1 MEACPKCSWASVAAP
16 DSSPPAPELLHDSF
30 AAAVVYGTAIRLAR
44 VWAARLGVTGDRLAE
59 YAAAMPSMGSLR
71 NQIRT
76 LASTAP
82 GRFQTNR
89 LAGPFPNEED
99 ANGKLP
105 RLFRTR
111 LVCHA

>member
-1 MEACPKCSWASVAAP
+1 MRCDCRQLWLERC
-16 DSSPPAPELLHDSF
+16 DL
-30 AAAVVYGTAIRLAR
+30 
-44 VWAARLGVTGDRLAE
+44 
-59 YAAAMPSMGSLR
+59 PSMGSLR

-105 RLFRTR
+105 RLIR
-111 LVCHA
+111 